1 MKKLLSVILSL
12 VLIMGTICAVPAFS
26 ASADAPGFN
35 LNDWYVTQGAGG
47 TVTSDTTAGTVA
59 FTGTQ
64 YGAMYTKVSNLEVG
78 KTYDFSFDTSPTSSF
93 QLWVVPGTET
103 LSFSNGLPNNSTRK
117 HIISVSGTT
126 FSAQITPE
134 VTSYW
139 FVFRN
144 ETGTAATSAF
154 TFSNF
159 KFEEAS
165 AEVLAGIAIAD
176 GNWKATNGTVT
187 NNTNAH
193 TVTATG

>member
-35 LNDWYVTQGAGG
+35 LNGWYVTQGAGG

-103 LSFSNGLPNNSTRK
+103 
-117 HIISVSGTT
+117 
-126 FSAQITPE
+126 
-134 VTSYW
+134 
-139 FVFRN
+139 
-144 ETGTAATSAF
+144 
-154 TFSNF
+154 
-159 KFEEAS
+159 
-165 AEVLAGIAIAD
+165 
-176 GNWKATNGTVT
+176 
-187 NNTNAH
+187 
-193 TVTATG
+193 